1 MLERKLLKRAAKLGI
16 EVPVAAVGSTG
27 RTDAVRPTG
36 VGAIRAL
43 VSEEPTRVWNARDIQ
58 TCLEQ
63 RGWVSSG
70 AQHRRQGIEAAISRL
85 VRGGELQRVARGR
98 YCVDR
103 EHT

>member
-1 MLERKLLKRAAKLGI
+1 MATDLPPKLDKLRKRAALARAREIEARTEAEMLERKLLKRAAKLGI

-27 RTDAVRPTG
+27 RTDAVRPT
-36 VGAIRAL
+36 
-43 VSEEPTRVWNARDIQ
+43 
-58 TCLEQ
+58 
-63 RGWVSSG
+63 G